1 MIETNQD
8 RVERLIDE
16 RDAAIHQLA
25 EWSVRTQQEYIPSI
39 DRIRER
45 SGPEQHP
52 YCIPYTIHELLDKA
66 ISDIKSMRNGGDDD
80 QQ

>member
-1 MIETNQD
+1 MSETD
-8 RVERLIDE
+8 LERVERFFDE

-25 EWSVRTQQEYIPSI
+25 EWFVRTQQEYIPSI